1 MCDADNGS
9 RGRRKAGAPDLAGP
23 WRGGLRRRDGGQR
36 PAGAHAGIGR
46 RIRPP
51 YRGLDAPG
59 AERRPAGQEAKGCG
73 GRDASDHADRPRPD
87 RRPRGRPRRRRRRL
101 PPQAFRLPRTA
112 RPRSGSRP
120 PSVGRRERRSDPQGR
135 RRCARPCASRGS
147 PQRKDRGPD
156 GQGVRTARH
165 PSPTPRAGLHPPG
178 SARYCVGRLARSLH
192 QRRRPLRL
200 LPAQETRRRRQC
212 LPHSNRPRCRLH
224 LRAATRPALMF
235 DHIRRRL
242 TVGYIGILALIL
254 LVFGV
259 VVVFTFYLRASE
271 EQDDLLL
278 QKAEDKAN
286 SVLSGKDK
294 YGVVKATTDYDVA
307 VIVLLP
313 DGSTYGDL
321 DETSFSLGLPY
332 AYMAQR
338 AGQER
343 QTISETVPGPGGAVR
358 VMSIPVQKYGSVVAV
373 VQAAQSRQAVSE
385 TVERLIF
392 LLVLTGFGALVLAT
406 AGGLFMSRRAMR
418 PVQEAF
424 GRQRTFI
431 ADASHEL
438 KTPLTLIRADAEVLS
453 RGIDDP
459 NKASDNRELVDD
471 LLGETDRMS
480 AVLSDLLLLARLDAQ
495 KVSVSREPFDL
506 ALVLSESSERFAAR
520 AKAEDKNLE
529 IHHSGKLPARGD
541 APRTGQSL
549 AALLDNAL
557 RFTPPGGT
565 IIVEGRITNK
575 QVEATVTYTGQ
586 GIAPES
592 LDRIFE
598 RFYRADAHSA
608 ARSRGSSGG
617 GTGLGLA
624 IARDLVRAQGG
635 EVSAEN
641 TEGGGARFT
650 LSLPTSS

>member
-1 MCDADNGS
+1 
-9 RGRRKAGAPDLAGP
+9 
-23 WRGGLRRRDGGQR
+23 
-36 PAGAHAGIGR
+36 
-46 RIRPP
+46 
-51 YRGLDAPG
+51 
-59 AERRPAGQEAKGCG
+59 
-73 GRDASDHADRPRPD
+73 
-87 RRPRGRPRRRRRRL
+87 
-101 PPQAFRLPRTA
+101 
-112 RPRSGSRP
+112 
-120 PSVGRRERRSDPQGR
+120 
-135 RRCARPCASRGS
+135 
-147 PQRKDRGPD
+147 
-156 GQGVRTARH
+156 
-165 PSPTPRAGLHPPG
+165 
-178 SARYCVGRLARSLH
+178 
-192 QRRRPLRL
+192 
-200 LPAQETRRRRQC
+200 
-212 LPHSNRPRCRLH
+212 
-224 LRAATRPALMF
+224 MF

-242 TVGYIGILALIL
+242 TVGYVGILALTL
-254 LVFGV
+254 LVFSL
-259 VVVFTFYLRASE
+259 VVVFMFYLRASDQ
-271 EQDDLLL
+271 QDDLLL

-286 SVLSGKDK
+286 SVLSGKDR
-294 YGVVKATTDYDVA
+294 YSVVKATTDYDVA

-332 AYMAQR
+332 TYLAQS

-343 QTISETVPGPGGAVR
+343 RTIKGTVPGPGGAVR
-358 VMSIPVQKYGSVVAV
+358 VMSIPVKRYGEFGSVVAV
-373 VQAAQSRQAVSE
+373 VQAAQSRQAVTE

-392 LLVLTGFGALVLAT
+392 VLVLSGLGALVLAA
-406 AGGLFMSRRAMR
+406 AGGFFMSRRAMR

-459 NKASDNRELVDD
+459 DKATDNRELVDD

-506 ALVLSESSERFAAR
+506 ALVISETSERFAVRAR
-520 AKAEDKNLE
+520 AEGKNLE
-529 IHHSGKLPARGD
+529 VHHSGKLPARGD
-541 APRTGQSL
+541 ATRTGQSL

-565 IIVEGRITNK
+565 ITVASRITDK
-575 QVEATVTYTGQ
+575 HVEAIVTDTGP

-598 RFYRADAHSA
+598 RFYRDDAHSA
-608 ARSRGSSGG
+608 ARSRGPSGG

-624 IARDLVRAQGG
+624 IARDLARAQGG
-635 EVSAEN
+635 EISAEN
-641 TEGGGARFT
+641 AEGGGAKFT
-650 LSLPTSS
+650 LSLPTGY

>member
-1 MCDADNGS
+1 
-9 RGRRKAGAPDLAGP
+9 
-23 WRGGLRRRDGGQR
+23 
-36 PAGAHAGIGR
+36 
-46 RIRPP
+46 
-51 YRGLDAPG
+51 
-59 AERRPAGQEAKGCG
+59 
-73 GRDASDHADRPRPD
+73 
-87 RRPRGRPRRRRRRL
+87 
-101 PPQAFRLPRTA
+101 
-112 RPRSGSRP
+112 
-120 PSVGRRERRSDPQGR
+120 
-135 RRCARPCASRGS
+135 
-147 PQRKDRGPD
+147 
-156 GQGVRTARH
+156 
-165 PSPTPRAGLHPPG
+165 
-178 SARYCVGRLARSLH
+178 
-192 QRRRPLRL
+192 
-200 LPAQETRRRRQC
+200 
-212 LPHSNRPRCRLH
+212 
-224 LRAATRPALMF
+224 MF

-242 TVGYIGILALIL
+242 TVGYVGILALTL
-254 LVFGV
+254 LVFSV
-259 VVVFTFYLRASE
+259 VVVFMFYLRASDQ
-271 EQDDLLL
+271 QDDLLL

-286 SVLSGKDK
+286 SVLSGKDR
-294 YGVVKATTDYDVA
+294 YSVVKATTDYDVA

-332 AYMAQR
+332 AYLAQS

-343 QTISETVPGPGGAVR
+343 RTIKGTVPGPGGAVR
-358 VMSIPVQKYGSVVAV
+358 VMSIPVKRYGEFGSVVAV
-373 VQAAQSRQAVSE
+373 VQAAQSRQAVTE

-392 LLVLTGFGALVLAT
+392 VLALSGLGALVLAA
-406 AGGLFMSRRAMR
+406 AGGFFMSRRAMR

-459 NKASDNRELVDD
+459 DKATDNRELVDD

-506 ALVLSESSERFAAR
+506 ALVISETSERFAVRAR
-520 AKAEDKNLE
+520 AEGKNLE
-529 IHHSGKLPARGD
+529 VHHSGKLPARGD
-541 APRTGQSL
+541 ATRTGQSL

-565 IIVEGRITNK
+565 VTVEGRITDK
-575 QVEATVTYTGQ
+575 HVEAIVTDTGP

-598 RFYRADAHSA
+598 RFYRDDAHSA
-608 ARSRGSSGG
+608 ARSRGPSGG

-635 EVSAEN
+635 EVGAEN
-641 TEGGGARFT
+641 AAGGGARFT
-650 LSLPTSS
+650 LSLPAGS

>member
-1 MCDADNGS
+1 
-9 RGRRKAGAPDLAGP
+9 
-23 WRGGLRRRDGGQR
+23 
-36 PAGAHAGIGR
+36 
-46 RIRPP
+46 
-51 YRGLDAPG
+51 
-59 AERRPAGQEAKGCG
+59 
-73 GRDASDHADRPRPD
+73 
-87 RRPRGRPRRRRRRL
+87 
-101 PPQAFRLPRTA
+101 
-112 RPRSGSRP
+112 
-120 PSVGRRERRSDPQGR
+120 
-135 RRCARPCASRGS
+135 
-147 PQRKDRGPD
+147 
-156 GQGVRTARH
+156 
-165 PSPTPRAGLHPPG
+165 
-178 SARYCVGRLARSLH
+178 
-192 QRRRPLRL
+192 
-200 LPAQETRRRRQC
+200 
-212 LPHSNRPRCRLH
+212 
-224 LRAATRPALMF
+224 MF

-321 DETSFSLGLPY
+321 DETSLSLGLPY

-343 QTISETVPGPGGAVR
+343 QTIRETVPGPGGAVR
-358 VMSIPVQKYGSVVAV
+358 VMSIPVKKYGEFGSVVAV
-373 VQAAQSRQAVSE
+373 VQAAQSRQAVTE

-392 LLVLTGFGALVLAT
+392 VLVLTGFGALVLAT
-406 AGGLFMSRRAMR
+406 AGGLFMSRRAML

-459 NKASDNRELVDD
+459 NMTSDNLELVDD

-506 ALVLSESSERFAAR
+506 ALVLSETSERFTVRAR
-520 AKAEDKNLE
+520 AEDKNLE
-529 IHHSGKLPARGD
+529 VHHSGKLPARGD
-541 APRTGQSL
+541 APRTDQSL

-565 IIVEGRITNK
+565 ITVEGRITDK
-575 QVEATVTYTGQ
+575 QVEATVTDTGP

-598 RFYRADAHSA
+598 RFYRADTHSA
-608 ARSRGSSGG
+608 ARSRGPSGG

-624 IARDLVRAQGG
+624 IARDLARAQGG
-635 EVSAEN
+635 KLSAEN
-641 TEGGGARFT
+641 AEGGGARFT
-650 LSLPTSS
+650 LSLPPGP

>member
-1 MCDADNGS
+1 
-9 RGRRKAGAPDLAGP
+9 
-23 WRGGLRRRDGGQR
+23 
-36 PAGAHAGIGR
+36 
-46 RIRPP
+46 
-51 YRGLDAPG
+51 
-59 AERRPAGQEAKGCG
+59 
-73 GRDASDHADRPRPD
+73 
-87 RRPRGRPRRRRRRL
+87 
-101 PPQAFRLPRTA
+101 
-112 RPRSGSRP
+112 
-120 PSVGRRERRSDPQGR
+120 
-135 RRCARPCASRGS
+135 
-147 PQRKDRGPD
+147 
-156 GQGVRTARH
+156 
-165 PSPTPRAGLHPPG
+165 
-178 SARYCVGRLARSLH
+178 
-192 QRRRPLRL
+192 
-200 LPAQETRRRRQC
+200 
-212 LPHSNRPRCRLH
+212 
-224 LRAATRPALMF
+224 MF
-235 DHIRRRL
+235 DHIRKRL
-242 TVGYIGILALIL
+242 TMGYVGILAIIL

-259 VVVFTFYLRASE
+259 VVVISFHRQVTIQ
-271 EQDDLLL
+271 QDRLLD
-278 QKAEDKAN
+278 QKVKSLVDG
-286 SVLSGKDK
+286 SLSGTDK
-294 YGVVKATTDYDVA
+294 SAILEDPNSYGW
-307 VIVLLP
+307 VIITP
-313 DGSTYGDL
+313 DGHTLGQNP
-321 DETSFSLGLPY
+321 TAASLGLP
-332 AYMAQR
+332 ARWLAKESLHEGEMISA
-338 AGQER
+338 
-343 QTISETVPGPGGAVR
+343 TIRGPQGSVR
-358 VMSIPVQKYGSVVAV
+358 VATSPAVQSGTLVVLQVARSPAV
-373 VQAAQSRQAVSE
+373 VQG
-385 TVERLIF
+385 TVNRLI
-392 LLVLTGFGALVLAT
+392 LVLSTVGLGALILAA

-459 NKASDNRELVDD
+459 NKASGNRELVDD

-506 ALVLSESSERFAAR
+506 ALVISEISERFAAR
-520 AKAEDKNLE
+520 ARAEDKNLE
-529 IHHSGKLPARGD
+529 VHHSGKLPARGD

-565 IIVEGRITNK
+565 ITVEGRITDK
-575 QVEATVTYTGQ
+575 QVEATVTDTGP

-608 ARSRGSSGG
+608 ARSRGSSG

-650 LSLPTSS
+650 LSLPTGS

>member
-1 MCDADNGS
+1 
-9 RGRRKAGAPDLAGP
+9 
-23 WRGGLRRRDGGQR
+23 
-36 PAGAHAGIGR
+36 
-46 RIRPP
+46 
-51 YRGLDAPG
+51 
-59 AERRPAGQEAKGCG
+59 
-73 GRDASDHADRPRPD
+73 
-87 RRPRGRPRRRRRRL
+87 
-101 PPQAFRLPRTA
+101 
-112 RPRSGSRP
+112 
-120 PSVGRRERRSDPQGR
+120 
-135 RRCARPCASRGS
+135 
-147 PQRKDRGPD
+147 
-156 GQGVRTARH
+156 
-165 PSPTPRAGLHPPG
+165 
-178 SARYCVGRLARSLH
+178 
-192 QRRRPLRL
+192 
-200 LPAQETRRRRQC
+200 
-212 LPHSNRPRCRLH
+212 
-224 LRAATRPALMF
+224 MF

-242 TVGYIGILALIL
+242 TVGYVGILALTL
-254 LVFGV
+254 LVFSV
-259 VVVFTFYLRASE
+259 VVVFMFYLRASDQ
-271 EQDDLLL
+271 QDDLLL

-286 SVLSGKDK
+286 SVLSGKDR
-294 YGVVKATTDYDVA
+294 YSVVKATTDYDVA

-332 AYMAQR
+332 AYLAQS

-343 QTISETVPGPGGAVR
+343 RTIKGTVPGPGGAVR
-358 VMSIPVQKYGSVVAV
+358 VMSIPVKRYGEFGSVVAV
-373 VQAAQSRQAVSE
+373 VQAAQSRQAVTE

-392 LLVLTGFGALVLAT
+392 VLVLSGLGALVLAA
-406 AGGLFMSRRAMR
+406 AGGFFMSRRAMR

-459 NKASDNRELVDD
+459 DKATGNRELLDD

-506 ALVLSESSERFAAR
+506 ALVISETSERFAVRAR
-520 AKAEDKNLE
+520 AEGKNLE
-529 IHHSGKLPARGD
+529 VHHSGKLPARGD
-541 APRTGQSL
+541 ATRTGQSL

-565 IIVEGRITNK
+565 ITVEGRITDK
-575 QVEATVTYTGQ
+575 HVEAIVTDTGP
-586 GIAPES
+586 GIVPES

-598 RFYRADAHSA
+598 RFYRDDAHSA
-608 ARSRGSSGG
+608 ARSRGPSGG

-635 EVSAEN
+635 EVTAEN
-641 TEGGGARFT
+641 AAGGGARFT
-650 LSLPTSS
+650 LSLPAGS